1 MRTLMPNHSS
11 ARTYAVRCLAALSTL
26 TVMIAG
32 CYPQAHSPQVGST
45 RTEDESQV
53 VYNHSWLKSAV
64 LLRNMQVEHIDGN
77 RLKIV
82 AQLHSQEPHVSR
94 RVNVRTEFYAPSMAD
109 GGTVV
114 DATEWQELVLEPR
127 KRVQY
132 AVNSLKAAD
141 DFRIYVYYDEDLG
154 KR

>member
-1 MRTLMPNHSS
+1 MNGVMAFHFVS
-11 ARTYAVRCLAALSTL
+11 RCRRCGALAALMSVAAL
-26 TVMIAG
+26 AG
-32 CYPQAHSPQVGST
+32 ACHPQAHAPRVGTT
-45 RTEDESQV
+45 RTEDCSQV
-53 VYNHSWLKSAV
+53 VYNHAWLKDTV
-64 LLRNMQVEHIDGN
+64 LLRNLQVGRIEGN

-82 AQLHSQEPHVSR
+82 AQLHSKESHVSR
-94 RVNVRTEFYAPSMAD
+94 RVNVRTEFYSPLMD
-109 GGTVV
+109 EGGTMV
-114 DATEWQELVLEPR
+114 DATEWEEFVLEPR